1 MEVSEVFEKIAN
13 HMIKGMMTH
22 EALANYY
29 DFLGLQ
35 GYKRCHEYHFLD
47 ETIAYRSVCRYYI
60 NHNNKLIPDSKQNG
74 VEIIP
79 ESWYSHSRFDVDT
92 STKRSAVK
100 NAFEVWHKW
109 ETETKELY
117 EQMYNCLISI
127 DEVADACKVKQL
139 IKDVDEELKMV
150 EREVL
155 DLKAVDYD
163 INYIIEKQHCL
174 HEKYKKKMKKEL
186 KITIC

>member
-1 MEVSEVFEKIAN
+1 VEVSEVFEKIKS
-13 HMIKGMMTH
+13 HMIQGMMTH

-35 GYKRCHEYHFLD
+35 GYKRCHEYHFLE
-47 ETIAYRSVCRYYI
+47 ETIAYRSVNRYYI
-60 NHNNKLIPDSKQNG
+60 NHNNKLIIDSNQDK

-79 ESWYSHSRFDVDT
+79 SSWYNHVRQDVDA

-100 NAFEVWHKW
+100 NAFEIWHKW

-117 EQMYNCLISI
+117 EQMYNMLAENE
-127 DEVADACKVKQL
+127 EVANACKVKQL

-163 INYIIEKQHCL
+163 INYIVEKQHCL
-174 HEKYKKKMKKEL
+174 HKKYKKKMHKEL